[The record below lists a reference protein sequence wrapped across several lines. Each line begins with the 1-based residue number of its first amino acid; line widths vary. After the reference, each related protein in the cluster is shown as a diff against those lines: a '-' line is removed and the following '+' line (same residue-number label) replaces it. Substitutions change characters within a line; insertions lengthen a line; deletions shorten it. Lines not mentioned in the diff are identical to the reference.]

1 MEAMPQYRLKS
12 TKREGKMR
20 KTRIICTI
28 GPAVDSD
35 EMVEALIE
43 NGMNAARLN
52 FSHGSHEE
60 HKVRIDRVR
69 RVSQKLGVHIPII
82 LDTKGPEIRT
92 REFKEGKVIL
102 KEGSTFTLYA
112 DKDKEGDEN
121 GVSITYPYLAED
133 VEVGTTIL
141 IDDGLCSLT
150 VTEINGCDIV
160 CRVNNTSKVSNHK
173 SINIP
178 GADID
183 LPFISET
190 DRADLLFGIEED
202 IDYVS
207 ASFTRTADDLKRMRK
222 LLNVNGGEKIKII
235 AKIENRS
242 GINNLDAI
250 LEIADGIMVARGDMG
265 VEVPFKELP
274 AIQKM
279 IISKCYQNGKIVV
292 TATQMLESM
301 TEHSR
306 PTRAEVSDVANAIYD
321 GTTCTMLSGETAAG
335 KFPIEAVRTMAEIAE
350 YTENQID
357 YKERFFEHQVNMST
371 GIPETI
377 ASAAVDSSFLLDA
390 KAIICMT
397 ATGRSA
403 WLVSS
408 QRPLSPIIAC
418 VTDQKAV
425 RQLNLAYGV
434 QAYLAPFT
442 EDKEKMRQQSIEI
455 ALKSGVIKKEELAI
469 IVAGT
474 VPGYQYADSMQIS
487 NI

>member
-1 MEAMPQYRLKS
+1 
-12 TKREGKMR
+12 MR
-20 KTRIICTI
+20 KTKIICTL
-28 GPAVDSD
+28 GPAVESD
-35 EMVEALIE
+35 EMVEKLIQ
-43 NGMNAARLN
+43 NGMDAARLN

-60 HKVRIDRVR
+60 HRARIERVR
-69 RVSQKLGVHIPII
+69 RVAEKLGTNIPVI

-92 REFKEGKVIL
+92 REFRDGSAVL
-102 KEGSTFTLYA
+102 TEGSEFVLSA
-112 DKDKEGDEN
+112 DPDRIGDET

-133 VEVGTTIL
+133 VEEGTGIL

-150 VTEINGCDIV
+150 VTAINGSDVV
-160 CRVNNTSKVSNHK
+160 CRVNNTSRISNHK
-173 SINIP
+173 SINVP
-178 GADID
+178 GVDID
-183 LPFISET
+183 QPFISAA
-190 DRADLLFGIEED
+190 DRSDILFGIEED
-202 IDYVS
+202 VDYIS
-207 ASFTRTADDLKRMRK
+207 TSFVRTADDIRKMRK

-235 AKIENRS
+235 AKIECRS
-242 GINNLDAI
+242 GIDNLR
-250 LEIADGIMVARGDMG
+250 EIINEADGIMVARGDMG

-408 QRPLSPIIAC
+408 QRPQSPIIAC

>member
-1 MEAMPQYRLKS
+1 
-12 TKREGKMR
+12 MR
-20 KTRIICTI
+20 KTRIICTL
-28 GPAVDSD
+28 GPAVDTD

-60 HKVRIDRVR
+60 HKGRIDRVR
-69 RVSQKLGVHIPII
+69 RVSQKLGEHIPII

-92 REFKEGKVIL
+92 REFKDGKVIL

-112 DKDKEGDEN
+112 DKDKEGDET

-133 VEVGTTIL
+133 VEIGTTIL

-150 VTEINGCDIV
+150 VKEISGCDII
-160 CRVNNTSKVSNHK
+160 CTVNNTSTVSNHK

-183 LPFISET
+183 LPFISES

-207 ASFTRTADDLKRMRK
+207 ASFTRNADDIKRMRK

-242 GINNLDAI
+242 GIENLDEI
-250 LEIADGIMVARGDMG
+250 LKVADGIMVARGDMG

-279 IISKCYQNGKIVV
+279 IISKCYQKGKIVV

-335 KFPIEAVRTMAEIAE
+335 KYPIEAVRTMAEIAE
-350 YTENQID
+350 YTEDQID
-357 YKERFFEHQVNMST
+357 YKSRFFSHQVDTNE

-377 ASAAVDSSFLLDA
+377 ASAAVDASFLLNA
-390 KAIICMT
+390 KSIICMT

-403 WLVSS
+403 WIVSS
-408 QRPLSPIIAC
+408 YRPQSSIIAC
-418 VTDQKAV
+418 VTDKKAV

-434 QAYLAPFT
+434 HAYLAPFT
-442 EDKEKMRQQSIEI
+442 EDKDEMREQSIEI
-455 ALKSGVIKKEELAI
+455 ALKSGIIKKKELAI

-474 VPGYQYADSMQIS
+474 VPGYQFADSMQIS

>member
-1 MEAMPQYRLKS
+1 
-12 TKREGKMR
+12 
-20 KTRIICTI
+20 
-28 GPAVDSD
+28 
-35 EMVEALIE
+35 
-43 NGMNAARLN
+43 
-52 FSHGSHEE
+52 
-60 HKVRIDRVR
+60 
-69 RVSQKLGVHIPII
+69 
-82 LDTKGPEIRT
+82 
-92 REFKEGKVIL
+92 
-102 KEGSTFTLYA
+102 
-112 DKDKEGDEN
+112 
-121 GVSITYPYLAED
+121 
-133 VEVGTTIL
+133 
-141 IDDGLCSLT
+141 
-150 VTEINGCDIV
+150 
-160 CRVNNTSKVSNHK
+160 
-173 SINIP
+173 
-178 GADID
+178 
-183 LPFISET
+183 
-190 DRADLLFGIEED
+190 
-202 IDYVS
+202 
-207 ASFTRTADDLKRMRK
+207 
-222 LLNVNGGEKIKII
+222 
-235 AKIENRS
+235 
-242 GINNLDAI
+242 
-250 LEIADGIMVARGDMG
+250 MG

-408 QRPLSPIIAC
+408 QRPQSPIIAC

>member
-1 MEAMPQYRLKS
+1 
-12 TKREGKMR
+12 MR
-20 KTRIICTI
+20 KTRIICTL
-28 GPAVDSD
+28 GPAVDTD

-60 HKVRIDRVR
+60 HKGRIDRVR
-69 RVSQKLGVHIPII
+69 RVSQKLGEHIPII

-92 REFKEGKVIL
+92 REFKDGKVIL

-112 DKDKEGDEN
+112 DKDKEGDET

-133 VEVGTTIL
+133 VEIGTTIL

-150 VTEINGCDIV
+150 VKEISGCDII
-160 CRVNNTSKVSNHK
+160 CTVNNTSKVSNHK

-183 LPFISET
+183 LPFISES

-207 ASFTRTADDLKRMRK
+207 ASFTRNADDIKRMRK

-242 GINNLDAI
+242 GIENLDEI
-250 LEIADGIMVARGDMG
+250 LKVADGIMVARGDMG

-279 IISKCYQNGKIVV
+279 IISKCYQKGKIVV

-335 KFPIEAVRTMAEIAE
+335 KYPIEAVRTMAEIAE

-357 YKERFFEHQVNMST
+357 YRKRYFENQANVSLD
-371 GIPETI
+371 IPGTI
-377 ASAAVDSSFLLDA
+377 SSAAVEASFTLNA

-397 ATGRSA
+397 ATGRTG
-403 WLVSS
+403 WLTSS
-408 QRPLSPIIAC
+408 CRPACPIIAC
-418 VTDQKAV
+418 VTDRKAV
-425 RQLNLAYGV
+425 RQLRLAYGV
-434 QAYLAPFT
+434 TPLLADFT
-442 EDKEKMRQQSIEI
+442 EDKEQMREQSLRLAME
-455 ALKSGVIKKEELAI
+455 SGVVRKDDLAVI
-469 IVAGT
+469 ITGSL
-474 VPGYQYADSMQIS
+474 PGFQYADSMQIS
-487 NI
+487 KI